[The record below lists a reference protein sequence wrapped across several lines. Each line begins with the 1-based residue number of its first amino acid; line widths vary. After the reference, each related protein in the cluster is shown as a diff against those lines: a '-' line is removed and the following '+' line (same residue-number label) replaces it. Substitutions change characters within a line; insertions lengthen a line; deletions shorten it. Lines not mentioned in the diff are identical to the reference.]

1 MYCLAVKGHL
11 NENKHRNETLSIVNQ
26 NHEGPFGVSFSRTNA
41 AACCQRSTIYRVV
54 DFQRTNQSRPD
65 CRNERHR
72 LERFQGRVSGRW
84 IMTQNRFLVTGAT
97 GDTGGYTVEQL
108 VERGHAVRALAHR
121 EDDRSKRLE
130 KMGAEVVI
138 GDFLKFNDVRAA
150 MRGVRG
156 AYFCYPIRPGI
167 LQATAYFAQAAN
179 EAGLECVV
187 NMSQKSARED
197 ALSHAAQDH
206 WLSEQV
212 FDWSGITAAHLRST
226 YFAEWLLYLAPMIR
240 AGVLHVPFGAGRHA
254 PIAAEDQARVIV
266 GILENP
272 NPHRGQVYPLYGPV
286 EFTHAEIAQVLSRV
300 LGWEVQYK
308 QVSIETML
316 TMMASGGQKPPPEHS
331 ARALYG
337 EFEPKP
343 ERQGDSFL
351 VQHLREVAIDHQN
364 GIFAGTND
372 LIEKIGSRPPMTLEE
387 FINKHRAAFAA

>member
-1 MYCLAVKGHL
+1 MAQK
-11 NENKHRNETLSIVNQ
+11 K
-26 NHEGPFGVSFSRTNA
+26 
-41 AACCQRSTIYRVV
+41 
-54 DFQRTNQSRPD
+54 
-65 CRNERHR
+65 
-72 LERFQGRVSGRW
+72 
-84 IMTQNRFLVTGAT
+84 FLVTGAT

-108 VERGHAVRALAHR
+108 LERGHAVRALAHR

-167 LQATAYFAQAAN
+167 LQATAYFAQAAK

-240 AGVLHVPFGAGRHA
+240 AGVLHVPFGTGRHA

-272 NPHRGQVYPLYGPV
+272 NPHRRQVYPLYGPV
-286 EFTHAEIAQVLSRV
+286 EFTYAEIAQVLSRV
-300 LGWEVQYK
+300 LGWQAHYK

-316 TMMASGGQKPPPEHS
+316 TMMASGREKPPPGHS
-331 ARALYG
+331 ARTLYG

-343 ERQGDSFL
+343 EGQGDSFAI
-351 VQHLREVAIDHQN
+351 QHLREVAIDHQN

-372 LIEKIGSRPPMTLEE
+372 LIEKIGGRPPMTLEE